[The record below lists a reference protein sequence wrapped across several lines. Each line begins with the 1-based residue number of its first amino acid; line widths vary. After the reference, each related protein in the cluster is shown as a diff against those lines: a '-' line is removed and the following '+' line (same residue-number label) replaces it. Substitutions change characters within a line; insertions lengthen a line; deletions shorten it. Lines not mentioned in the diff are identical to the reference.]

1 MTMESNCGIIL
12 LFINNNLETKP
23 VYSMTPLQKIIKKA
37 ENLLIQIE
45 IETEKTHEIR
55 GIPIETYK
63 NDCLNYAERVNNLRN
78 ITRDQ
83 KVDARKRIFEI
94 YFKLQDFKGS
104 ERQTRAP
111 WRETPFSSL
120 QSANA
125 YKGGLGFSGIADGLF
140 LQSSGPKTNQY
151 WKPTEMKPVRKVPKK
166 EHAKIMEDYEERRSL
181 SLAEFHEEMDRQKRE
196 VLYEVRKLRETS
208 DTDKRRVLIL

>member
-1 MTMESNCGIIL
+1 M
-12 LFINNNLETKP
+12 
-23 VYSMTPLQKIIKKA
+23 
-37 ENLLIQIE
+37 
-45 IETEKTHEIR
+45 
-55 GIPIETYK
+55 
-63 NDCLNYAERVNNLRN
+63 
-78 ITRDQ
+78 
-83 KVDARKRIFEI
+83 
-94 YFKLQDFKGS
+94 QDFKGS

-151 WKPTEMKPVRKVPKK
+151 WKPTKMKPVRKVPNK

-181 SLAEFHEEMDRQKRE
+181 SLTEFHEEMDRQKRE

-208 DTDKRRVLIL
+208 DSDKGRVFIL

>member
-1 MTMESNCGIIL
+1 
-12 LFINNNLETKP
+12 
-23 VYSMTPLQKIIKKA
+23 MTPLQKIIKKA

-151 WKPTEMKPVRKVPKK
+151 WKPTKMKPVRKVPKK

-181 SLAEFHEEMDRQKRE
+181 SLTEFHEEMDRQKRE
-196 VLYEVRKLRETS
+196 VLYEVRKWRETS
-208 DTDKRRVLIL
+208 DSDKGRVFIL